1 MFNLLEITALFLIIF
16 IQLVN
21 IMFKRKAY
29 EKLKIW
35 KENNTHSYEIDFLV
49 PSGTKVVPF
58 ITKGC

>member
-1 MFNLLEITALFLIIF
+1 
-16 IQLVN
+16 
-21 IMFKRKAY
+21 MFKRKAY